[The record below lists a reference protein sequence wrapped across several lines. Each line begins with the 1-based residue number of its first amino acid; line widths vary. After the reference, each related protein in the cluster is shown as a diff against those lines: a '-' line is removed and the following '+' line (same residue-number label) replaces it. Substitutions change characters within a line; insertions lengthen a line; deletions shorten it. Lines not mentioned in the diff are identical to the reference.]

1 MVAITSSAKSCLKDS
16 SGTSQEICA
25 MESEEAKDL
34 TMPKLCSEV
43 HIKDEPLDI
52 EPSST
57 AAAVVGPS
65 TISSKVARKRSVN
78 FNLTIDF
85 KKCDNEFPSVS
96 KIQNNNCDAPPSEVD
111 SRAASESSI
120 ADFSDIE
127 SLCIPTTPGGRA
139 QVM

>member
-16 SGTSQEICA
+16 SSGTSQEVCV

-43 HIKDEPLDI
+43 HIKDEPFDI
-52 EPSST
+52 EPSSRT
-57 AAAVVGPS
+57 ASA
-65 TISSKVARKRSVN
+65 TSSKVARKRSVN

-111 SRAASESSI
+111 SRVASESSI

>member
-43 HIKDEPLDI
+43 HIKDEPLDT
-52 EPSST
+52 EPSSK
-57 AAAVVGPS
+57 AAAGAS

>member
-16 SGTSQEICA
+16 SSGTSQEVCV

-52 EPSST
+52 EPSSR
-57 AAAVVGPS
+57 AASA
-65 TISSKVARKRSVN
+65 TSSKVARKRSVN

-111 SRAASESSI
+111 SRVASESSI